1 MSQSIE
7 AVTKVTSLSPQF
19 LVDDLSAAICYYR
32 DRLGFEVDFVYESF
46 YASVSRDGFSIH
58 LKCAPKTVADRTHR
72 KQNEHLDAY
81 VGVRGI
87 EALFN
92 ELKSKGTHIIRPLEE
107 RPWACKDFYVED
119 PDGYILCFSEET
131 ASQAVRGEEHR

>member
-1 MSQSIE
+1 MKSQSLE
-7 AVTKVTSLSPQF
+7 AVTKIISLAPQF
-19 LVDDLSAAICYYR
+19 LVDDLSRAIAYYC
-32 DRLGFEVDFVYESF
+32 DCLGFETDFVYEAF

-87 EALFN
+87 ETLFD
-92 ELKSKGTHIIRPLEE
+92 ELKSRGAHIIRTLEE
-107 RPWACKDFYVED
+107 RPWACKDFYIED
-119 PDGYILCFSEET
+119 PDGYLLCFSEET
-131 ASQAVRGEEHR
+131 AQQSDA